1 MNALEVG
8 AGPFWVKGRHRLTIR
23 SSPLYLARTN
33 VARCRRRGPPARH
46 DYPRWDARPGSPSG
60 PNHLTLSSSRRP
72 SLDLEPPGNAR
83 DVVDRDIVFG
93 PLDPAEIG
101 AVDPALVHQ
110 PPRFCH

>member
-23 SSPLYLARTN
+23 SSPLYSQERTSPDAGAT
-33 VARCRRRGPPARH
+33 VHPRGH
-46 DYPRWDARPGSPSG
+46 DHQGSDARPGSPSG